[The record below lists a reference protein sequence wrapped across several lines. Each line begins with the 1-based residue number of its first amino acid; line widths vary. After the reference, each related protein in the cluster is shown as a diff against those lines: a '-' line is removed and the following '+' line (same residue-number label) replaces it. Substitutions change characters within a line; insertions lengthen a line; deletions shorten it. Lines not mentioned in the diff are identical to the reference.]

1 MNIHQVNWLGR
12 TIDGQSNSIR
22 WLRAGMAAKT
32 KRHVTTSTN
41 GRKWINRRH
50 LFSFNSVENDE
61 KLAIFGNC
69 HVTFSFRLD
78 MKIYGRSKN
87 GPFGGKMVAS
97 RDLKKKVRL
106 LVNWLVPRNTTK
118 VRPGYDMVT
127 WPAAD
132 QSDTCLLQFMVRW
145 GGRVGGGGGI
155 ILIMQNLK
163 APMTS

>member
-61 KLAIFGNC
+61 KLAIFGNR

-97 RDLKKKVRL
+97 RDLKKKECGFWLIDSSPATRRRWDQVMTWSRDPQPTRVI
-106 LVNWLVPRNTTK
+106 LVCCNLW
-118 VRPGYDMVT
+118 
-127 WPAAD
+127 
-132 QSDTCLLQFMVRW
+132 C
-145 GGRVGGGGGI
+145 GGVEGWGGGGGEKFC
-155 ILIMQNLK
+155 LC
-163 APMTS
+163 